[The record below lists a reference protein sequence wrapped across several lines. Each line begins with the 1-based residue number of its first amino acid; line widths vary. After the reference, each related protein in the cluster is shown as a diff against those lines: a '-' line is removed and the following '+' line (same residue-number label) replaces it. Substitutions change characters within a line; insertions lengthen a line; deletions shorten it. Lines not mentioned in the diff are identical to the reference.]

1 MSSRFS
7 GWDKGLPVELHPSSA
22 TTIMA
27 AVELSNDGIDALFPP
42 EIWIHVFSFLPTRDL
57 HALLL
62 VDRAFYRFAVPLLYE
77 SVYWKTEPRGLLRVL
92 SSSRF
97 LIQDTN
103 NLIGRVR
110 KCTVLKGDDRRCR
123 QTSMPWDSVSPHVS
137 QFFSFSLFSTAVTN
151 HL

>member
-1 MSSRFS
+1 
-7 GWDKGLPVELHPSSA
+7 
-22 TTIMA
+22 MA
-27 AVELSNDGIDALFPP
+27 ALEPSNDGIDVLFPP

-57 HALLL
+57 YVLLL
-62 VDRAFYRFAVPLLYE
+62 VDRAFYRFAVPLLHE

-110 KCTVLKGDDRRCR
+110 KCTIVKGDDRRCR
-123 QTSMPWDSVSPHVS
+123 QTSMPWDFVPPHVRYV
-137 QFFSFSLFSTAVTN
+137 SLFQRSPQRTN

>member
-1 MSSRFS
+1 MSSRFP
-7 GWDKGLPVELHPSSA
+7 GWNKGLTVDPHPSSA
-22 TTIMA
+22 ATTMA
-27 AVELSNDGIDALFPP
+27 TLRLSNDGVDVLFPP

-77 SVYWKTEPRGLLRVL
+77 SIYWKTEPRGLLRVL

-97 LIQDTN
+97 LIQNTN

-123 QTSMPWDSVSPHVS
+123 QTSMPWDSVSPHVRHI
-137 QFFSFSLFSTAVTN
+137 SLYYSP
-151 HL
+151 

>member
-1 MSSRFS
+1 M
-7 GWDKGLPVELHPSSA
+7 A
-22 TTIMA
+22 TPGHF
-27 AVELSNDGIDALFPP
+27 NDGIDVLFPP

-57 HALLL
+57 YSLLL

-92 SSSRF
+92 PSSHF
-97 LIQDTN
+97 LVQDTN

-123 QTSMPWDSVSPHVS
+123 QTSMPWDSVSPHVRHV
-137 QFFSFSLFSTAVTN
+137 SFLRISHNPHESFVAVAAYNRTESSLR
-151 HL
+151 LLG

>member
-1 MSSRFS
+1 MSSLFPS
-7 GWDKGLPVELHPSSA
+7 WNKGSTVDPHYPSA
-22 TTIMA
+22 ATIMA
-27 AVELSNDGIDALFPP
+27 ALEPSSDGIDVLFPP

-57 HALLL
+57 YALLL

-110 KCTVLKGDDRRCR
+110 KCTVVKGDDRRCR
-123 QTSMPWDSVSPHVS
+123 QTSMPWDFAPPHVRHV
-137 QFFSFSLFSTAVTN
+137 SLFYRSPQQTN